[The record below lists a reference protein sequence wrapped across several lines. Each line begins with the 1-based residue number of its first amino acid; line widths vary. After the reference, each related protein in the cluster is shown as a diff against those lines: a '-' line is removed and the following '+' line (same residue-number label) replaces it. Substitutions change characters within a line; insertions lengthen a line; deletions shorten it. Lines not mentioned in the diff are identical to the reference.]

1 MVVDAKRMNTLF
13 RALAHDARREMIDRL
28 ASRELTVGEL
38 AEPLDMSLAAA
49 SKHIRT
55 LEEAGL
61 IHRTIEGRTHRC
73 RIEASPLAGVG
84 RWLRR
89 YEKFW
94 NSRLDDLERV
104 LKE

>member
-1 MVVDAKRMNTLF
+1 M
-13 RALAHDARREMIDRL
+13 
-28 ASRELTVGEL
+28 SELSAPHE
-38 AEPLDMSLAAA
+38 MSLAAA

-61 IHRTIEGRTHRC
+61 IHRTVEGRVHRC
-73 RIEASPLAGVG
+73 RIEPGPLMGIG

-89 YEKFW
+89 YDKFW
-94 NSRLDDLERV
+94 SHRLDALERA

>member
-1 MVVDAKRMNTLF
+1 
-13 RALAHDARREMIDRL
+13 
-28 ASRELTVGEL
+28 
-38 AEPLDMSLAAA
+38 MSLAAA

-55 LEEAGL
+55 LEHAGL
-61 IHRTIEGRTHRC
+61 IRRTVDGRTHRC
-73 RIEASPLAGVG
+73 RIEPSPLAGVG